1 MFATGFRFGSL
12 STLVVILTALATVTL
27 SATVD
32 ASGPKPIARPHLGS
46 PANDQ
51 GTIYWDAKT
60 GQSLWVVYTWGSC
73 RRVVYYK
80 IDPAVPAG
88 WGTAIRN
95 GIATWNDP
103 YQCSPNWI
111 EATGSETVRLTI
123 KTGTYACGTSFSV
136 AMACRNLANSY
147 IDQAWTIMLNPNVHA
162 VGVAGKFDVQ
172 SIVANEMGHV
182 SYAAHNPNW
191 DDGVVQLNSCT
202 WGTTSCTV
210 TNDTVSGFTQ
220 YTVSCGNCGSRRV
233 KLVGDSDL
241 LTHVYGANC
250 NPGPCGP
257 VLQVIDLGLSPAD
270 RSAIDASLRPNAD
283 PSRYFVDVI
292 Q

>member
-1 MFATGFRFGSL
+1 MHWSRFTSPVARL
-12 STLVVILTALATVTL
+12 VIVVWLATLVLPATVL
-27 SATVD
+27 AI
-32 ASGPKPIARPHLGS
+32 GPRAIARPHLGS

-51 GTIYWDAKT
+51 GTIYWDAKA
-60 GQSLWVVYTWGSC
+60 GQSLWDVYTWGSC
-73 RRVVYYK
+73 RRVVYYR
-80 IDPAVPAG
+80 IDPAVPAA

-103 YQCSPNWI
+103 YQCSPNWT
-111 EATGSETVRLTI
+111 EATGTQTARLTI
-123 KTGTYACGTSFSV
+123 TTGTYACGTNFLV

-147 IDQAWTIMLNPNVHA
+147 VDQAWTVMLNASVHA
-162 VGVAGKFDVQ
+162 VGVSGRFDVQ
-172 SIVANEMGHV
+172 SVVANEMGHV

-191 DDGVVQLNSCT
+191 DDGVVQSNACR

-220 YTVSCGNCGSRRV
+220 YTVSCGNCGNRRA

-241 LTHVYGANC
+241 LTHVYGVDC

-257 VLQVIDLGLSPAD
+257 VLQVNDRGLSDAD
-270 RSAIDASLRPNAD
+270 LSVIGASLRPNAD
-283 PSRYFVDVI
+283 PSRYYVDVLR
-292 Q
+292 